1 MNKLRLQENM
11 PREQWLRLR
20 RRGIGGSDAGAIM
33 GVNPYKSILEVW
45 MDKTNQIAIEE
56 TESEAAYWGKLLE
69 PVVREEFTKR
79 SGLSV
84 QPVPFLLQHE
94 EHIFMLANLDG
105 MVDDPVYGR
114 CVFEAKTSSAYKA
127 DEWEKGI
134 PDSYYA
140 QLQHYL
146 AITGW
151 KGAYIAALIG
161 GNDFI
166 YRFIPRDEAYIEKL
180 INRETS
186 FWNFVKLRKMPP
198 ADGSKATAEFLKR
211 EYDNA
216 KPDSTVILPADSQ
229 KWLEQ
234 YHEANNE
241 LKAAEKKKSEAES
254 NIKLLMGSHE
264 TAFIGK
270 TEIRWPN
277 IVSQRLDNKKLQMEE
292 PELYEQYLN
301 ESTSRRFTVKAG

>member
-20 RRGIGGSDAGAIM
+20 RRGIGGSDTGAIM

-56 TESEAAYWGKLLE
+56 TETESAYWGKRLE
-69 PVVREEFTKR
+69 PVVRDEFAKR
-79 SGLSV
+79 SGLAV

-127 DEWEKGI
+127 EEWVNGI

-151 KGAYIAALIG
+151 AGAYIAALIG

-186 FWNFVKLRKMPP
+186 FWNYVKMRKMPP
-198 ADGSKATAEFLKR
+198 ADGSKVTAEFLKR
-211 EYDNA
+211 ENGKA
-216 KPDSTVILPADSQ
+216 KDGSNIILPAESE
-229 KWLEQ
+229 KWLIQ
-234 YHEANNE
+234 YQEASAE
-241 LKAAEKKKSEAES
+241 MKAAEERKNEAES
-254 NIKLLMGSHE
+254 NLKLLMGSNE
-264 TAFIGK
+264 KAYVGK
-270 TEIRWPN
+270 TEISWPN
-277 IVSQRLDNKKLQMEE
+277 IVSRRIDSKRLQMNE

-301 ESTSRRFTVKAG
+301 ESQYRRFEVKVG

>member
-180 INRETS
+180 VNKEAS
-186 FWNFVKLRKMPP
+186 FWNFVKMRKMPP

-211 EYDNA
+211 EYNKA
-216 KPDSTVILPADSQ
+216 KDASNVILPAESE
-229 KWLEQ
+229 KWLTQ
-234 YHEANNE
+234 YREASAE
-241 LKAAEKKKSEAES
+241 LKAVEERKNEAES
-254 NIKLLMGSHE
+254 NLKLLMGSHE
-264 TAFIGK
+264 KAYIGK
-270 TEIRWPN
+270 TEICWPN
-277 IVSQRLDNKKLQMEE
+277 IVSQRLDSKRLKVDE
-292 PELYEQYLN
+292 PELYERYSN
-301 ESTSRRFTVKAG
+301 ESQSRRFSIKAG

>member
-1 MNKLRLQENM
+1 MNKLRLQDNM

-45 MDKTNQIAIEE
+45 MDKTNQIAVEE
-56 TESEAAYWGKLLE
+56 TETETIYWGRRLE
-69 PVVREEFTKR
+69 PVVREEFAKR
-79 SGLSV
+79 SGLAV

-94 EHIFMLANLDG
+94 EYIFMLANLDG

-127 DEWEKGI
+127 DEWVNGI

-166 YRFIPRDEAYIEKL
+166 YRFIPRNEAYIEKL
-180 INRETS
+180 INREAS
-186 FWNFVKLRKMPP
+186 FWNYVKMRKMPP

-211 EYDNA
+211 ENGKA
-216 KPDSTVILPADSQ
+216 KDRSNIILPAESE
-229 KWLEQ
+229 KWLIQ
-234 YHEANNE
+234 YQEANAE
-241 LKAAEKKKSEAES
+241 MKAAEERKNEAES
-254 NIKLLMGSHE
+254 NLKLLMGSNE
-264 TAFIGK
+264 KAYVGK
-270 TEIRWPN
+270 TEISWPN
-277 IVSQRLDNKKLQMEE
+277 IVSHRIDSKRLQMNE

-301 ESTSRRFTVKAG
+301 ESQYRRFEVKVG

>member
-1 MNKLRLQENM
+1 MNKLRLQDNM

-33 GVNPYKSILEVW
+33 GVNPYKSILEIW
-45 MDKTNQIAIEE
+45 MDKTNQIVVEE
-56 TESEAAYWGKLLE
+56 TESESAYWGKRLE
-69 PVVREEFTKR
+69 PVVREEFAKR
-79 SGLSV
+79 SGLTV

-127 DEWEKGI
+127 DEWANGI

-151 KGAYIAALIG
+151 AGAYIAALVG

-180 INRETS
+180 INREAS
-186 FWNFVKLRKMPP
+186 FWNYVKMRKMPP
-198 ADGSKATAEFLKR
+198 ADGSKATVEFLKR
-211 EYDNA
+211 ENGKATD
-216 KPDSTVILPADSQ
+216 DSHIILPAESE
-229 KWLEQ
+229 KWLIQ
-234 YHEANNE
+234 YQEASAE
-241 LKAAEKKKSEAES
+241 LKAAEERKNEAES
-254 NIKLLMGSHE
+254 NLKLLMGSNE
-264 TAFIGK
+264 KAYVGK
-270 TEIRWPN
+270 IEISWPN
-277 IVSQRLDNKKLQMEE
+277 IVSQRLDSKRLKMDE
-292 PELYEQYLN
+292 PELYERYSN
-301 ESTSRRFTVKAG
+301 ESQSRRFSVKAG